1 MADMM
6 QFELVS
12 PERMLASLQVIE
24 VEIPGA
30 EGDFT
35 AMADHAAL
43 VTTMRTGILKAKS
56 ATETTEYVVT
66 GGFVE
71 VSGTTTSVLA
81 ENAVPRSEMT
91 RDAANAILAEAEA
104 ALAGLT
110 GAGRDAADKRL
121 ADTKALVE
129 ALGL

>member
-43 VTTMRTGILKAKS
+43 VTTMRPGILKAKS

-104 ALAGLT
+104 ALAGLNC
-110 GAGRDAADKRL
+110 ARRDAADKRL

>member
-43 VTTMRTGILKAKS
+43 VTTMRPGILKAKS

-104 ALAGLT
+104 WAQAQDSG
-110 GAGRDAADKRL
+110 GQCYGPGKIAHYQSP
-121 ADTKALVE
+121 
-129 ALGL
+129 